1 MAIPKTMRAVRVHG
15 IEDYRLEE
23 IPVPVVGPGEVLVR
37 VLATGVCQRRQV
49 LSRVPRVGLRR
60 DRALHSGARHAG
72 ARVRRRGGRPWGGAG
87 AKYGLE
93 LGDWAVSEQIVP
105 CWQCRFCQ
113 RGQYWMCHR
122 HDIYGF
128 IKDRAEGSWAEYMK
142 FPAGALNYKV
152 PKDIP
157 AEQAALIEPMACAI
171 HAVERGEIELG
182 DTVVIAGLGP
192 IGLGM
197 VQVARRKSPGMLIA
211 LDMKPKRLEMARTLG
226 ADLAIDIREGNA
238 IQRVLDLTDGY
249 GCDVYIEAT
258 GAAPAVNQGLQML
271 RRLGTFVEFSVHLQP
286 AAVDWSI
293 IGDVKELNIHGSHLG
308 AYSYPLAIDYL
319 RSGAINGKALVS
331 HVLPL
336 ERFKD
341 GLEIAHSG
349 EESMKVILTPRGATL
364 RATGARRQRKQTA
377 EGPARAGPSL
387 AFRRPRR
394 PSAAAYQA
402 VPSQMRARAN
412 RGLCPR

>member
-37 VLATGVCQRRQV
+37 VLATGVCASDV
-49 LSRVPRVGLRR
+49 KSYHGSRVWGSAEIAPYIQAPVTPGHEFVGEVV
-60 DRALHSGARHAG
+60 ALGE
-72 ARVRRRGGRPWGGAG
+72 GAG

-211 LDMKPKRLEMARTLG
+211 LDMKPKRLEMARALG

-271 RRLGTFVEFSVHLQP
+271 RRLGTFVEFSVHSQP

-349 EESMKVILTPRGATL
+349 EESMKVILTP
-364 RATGARRQRKQTA
+364 
-377 EGPARAGPSL
+377 
-387 AFRRPRR
+387 
-394 PSAAAYQA
+394 
-402 VPSQMRARAN
+402 
-412 RGLCPR
+412 